1 LIASP
6 VNEPLTFEVVAFV
19 AAGVGDADVEL
30 FDELLEDEL
39 DELEE
44 DVELDVADFVAVD
57 VDFFEVAF
65 LVATAEA
72 DAVAVGEAVV
82 TAAELDEL
90 DPDNEVAAEAP
101 AIVESPLFP
110 NCGGVTDKTAPRPP
124 TVPPAISNTRFMP
137 NLVFLT
143 LEQNQ

>member
-1 LIASP
+1 M
-6 VNEPLTFEVVAFV
+6 AFV
-19 AAGVGDADVEL
+19 TAGVGDADVEL

-39 DELEE
+39 ELLEE
-44 DVELDVADFVAVD
+44 VVELDVADFVAVD

-82 TAAELDEL
+82 TAAEF

-137 NLVFLT
+137 NLVFLALPYPLMNSNKPIIT
-143 LEQNQ
+143 F